1 MHIDKKQTL
10 YESMYMSDKMRQAYV
25 YSRTLAEHFMQS
37 SATLRNKKISRGAG
51 LLEYALL
58 ALVAISVFG
67 LINTFLLGGGGFIT
81 TLTNKIKDMFASKSV

>member
-1 MHIDKKQTL
+1 
-10 YESMYMSDKMRQAYV
+10 MYISNKMRQAYV
-25 YSRTLAEHFMQS
+25 YSRTLAEHFVQS
-37 SATLRNKKISRGAG
+37 SVTPRNTKLSRGAG

-81 TLTNKIKDMFASKSV
+81 TLTDKIKDMFASKSV